1 MNKLNNKRIAVATL
15 AAIFVMA
22 GVARAEGS
30 ESSDFF
36 VDVAYV
42 PAEDGANGSAALDC
56 KDVIETAWF
65 LRELARTDGTTT
77 PDMPQPA
84 CRPEIYAESTVDA
97 D

>member
-22 GVARAEGS
+22 GVARAEG
-30 ESSDFF
+30 DFF

-42 PAEDGANGSAALDC
+42 PAEDGAHGSAALDC

-65 LRELARTDGTTT
+65 LRELARTDGNTN

-84 CRPEIYAESTVDA
+84 CRPEIFAESTVDA